1 MNRNLKYFKI
11 ANELNKDF
19 HNQLIER
26 KLHFRGNEN
35 SFSLISVAKETA
47 EKGVPNLKEKED
59 AIKLLKNEI
68 VLSEP
73 KRNTPEKELQAW
85 IILYS
90 MRNNGVLPFSDN
102 LKLITT
108 ELVFK
113 NKKEY
118 KLSKPKR
125 DIRNDILAIDDK
137 NNLCVIELK
146 YTRDNE
152 VKRQTLEFEKVVK
165 YENEFFY
172 QLVKLYT
179 DKEWNGSIRKI
190 SVWPKA
196 EGKTRKKEYIEVEEI
211 NYSTNEE
218 KTIYTFE

>member
-1 MNRNLKYFKI
+1 
-11 ANELNKDF
+11 
-19 HNQLIER
+19 
-26 KLHFRGNEN
+26 
-35 SFSLISVAKETA
+35 
-47 EKGVPNLKEKED
+47 
-59 AIKLLKNEI
+59 
-68 VLSEP
+68 
-73 KRNTPEKELQAW
+73 
-85 IILYS
+85 

-196 EGKTRKKEYIEVEEI
+196 KGKTRKKEYIEVEEI